1 MDLSAIQTAASALWD
16 GLRSGL
22 MELAAQEGV
31 LRMLESV
38 LGILLQFLLPI
49 LALLVVIRCA
59 RSLLQGKLESEAWGF
74 LTDSNGDRQ
83 ILRHWE
89 VLLGRSRWCD
99 IVLTD
104 PTVSRNHAALIRD
117 DKGHWVLHP
126 LRSKNGVFLNGHLQ
140 LQPIQLASED
150 LIGLGATKLSF
161 RPLSPAEEAQQARS
175 RTRPGKMF
183 SPGVTLI
190 LLTLFQSILC
200 LKLLAVVEPEYQVP
214 VYTSFGILC
223 LLMWLVYLIY
233 RIFRRTGFEIE
244 TLAFFLTSLCL
255 TVTAD
260 SDPAGLYKQL
270 FAVVAGL
277 ILFFALSIL
286 LRDLDRAKR
295 LRWPAAIGAG
305 ALLAFNL
312 LLGETLFGAKNWVSL
327 GPLSFQPSELVKVV
341 FVLVGATTLDRMFSR
356 RNLVFTLVFSA
367 YCVGCLAL
375 MSDFGTALIFF
386 VAFLAIAFLRSG
398 DLPSVAFMTAAA
410 MFACFLILQFK
421 PYIANRFA
429 VYRHVWED
437 SSGLGYQQ
445 TRTLS
450 ALASGGLFGQGLGNG
465 WLKKIGAANTDLVF
479 GVLAEELGLIIAL
492 LTIVVIVLL
501 ALFTIKSAATGRS
514 SFYVIAA
521 CATAMIFLVQTM
533 LNVFGSTDLLPLTG
547 VTLPFVSCG
556 GTSMMACWCLLAYIK
571 AADTRQNAGI
581 AIRLPKRI
589 RKGSEAD
596 GPVDPI
602 PDIPDRP
609 FRSPGPVQEA
619 SGSDSERSGT
629 RSLSRL
635 DPPLYPWDPDGFSAE
650 VFVHLEEP
658 DEREGG
664 HS

>member
-1 MDLSAIQTAASALWD
+1 MDFSVFGQTVSSLWEGLCANLAAF
-16 GLRSGL
+16 
-22 MELAAQEGV
+22 AAQEGV
-31 LRMLESV
+31 AALLDRV
-38 LGILLQFLLPI
+38 LGTVLQFLLPV

-59 RSLLQGKLESEAWGF
+59 RSLLQGKLETEAWGY
-74 LTDSNGDRQ
+74 LTDARGERKT
-83 ILRHWE
+83 LHHWE
-89 VLLGRSRWCD
+89 VLLGRSRRCD
-99 IVLTD
+99 VVLSD
-104 PTVSRNHAALIRD
+104 PTVSRSHAALIRD
-117 DKGHWVLHP
+117 DKGHWSLYP
-126 LRSKNGVFLNGHLQ
+126 LRTKNGVFLNGHLQ
-140 LQPIQLASED
+140 LQPARLQSGD
-150 LIGLGATKLSF
+150 LIGLGGCKLSF
-161 RPLSPAEEAQQARS
+161 RPLTPEEEAQQARS

-183 SPGVTLI
+183 SPGMTLF
-190 LLTLFQSILC
+190 LLTLFQAILC
-200 LKLLAVVEPEYQVP
+200 LKLGPVVEPEYELS
-214 VYTSFGILC
+214 VYSSFGVLC
-223 LLMWLVYLIY
+223 LLMWLVYAIY
-233 RIFRRTGFEIE
+233 RICRRTGFEIE

-255 TVTAD
+255 AVTAD

-270 FAVVAGL
+270 MSVVLGL
-277 ILFFALSIL
+277 VLFFALSIL
-286 LRDLDRAKR
+286 LRDLDRAKA

-305 ALLAFNL
+305 GLLAFNL
-312 LLGETLFGAKNWVSL
+312 LLGETLFGARNWVSL
-327 GPLSFQPSELVKVV
+327 GPISFQPSELVKVV

-410 MFACFLILQFK
+410 VFACFLILQFK

-437 SSGLGYQQ
+437 TSGLGYQQ

-479 GVLAEELGLIIAL
+479 GVLAEELGLIIAV
-492 LTIVVIVLL
+492 LTVVVIVLL
-501 ALFTIKSAATGRS
+501 ALFTVKSAATGRS

-581 AIRLPKRI
+581 AIRLPKRS
-589 RKGSEAD
+589 RKGTQTEVPEEAI
-596 GPVDPI
+596 PI
-602 PDIPDRP
+602 VPDHPFASSALGRTPDDLP
-609 FRSPGPVQEA
+609 ETSTQ
-619 SGSDSERSGT
+619 ST
-629 RSLSRL
+629 SRL
-635 DPPLYPWDPDGFSAE
+635 DPPTEFWNPDDFSAE
-650 VFVHLEEP
+650 LFVHLEQES
-658 DEREGG
+658 DRREEETP
-664 HS
+664 